1 MSKFILDKQTA
12 RLIVLQRIELLSM
25 FQRKLRKFF
34 GRYLFVNFFS
44 KFIFN
49 CNTVG
54 SKYFEIMQQEFESVQ
69 KEIQFSNKRYL
80 SIGGGLG
87 GFELIINQNTNN
99 NNFSFIEKNYISKK
113 VKYGW
118 DDKNLEAYNNLSLVD
133 FFLKSNGMKSEQF
146 KIFDFDS
153 KVLPEGK
160 FDFIVSLYS
169 LDYHYDFNIYLDYMK
184 KVSNNDTKII
194 FDTIRWEYFKKI
206 FKNVHVIQSQI
217 NTVHKSKRIIC
228 NEFI

>member
-69 KEIQFSNKRYL
+69 KEIQFSNKKYL

-87 GFELIINQNTNN
+87 GFELIIDQNTNN

-118 DDKNLEAYNNLSLVD
+118 DDENLEAYNNLSLVD
-133 FFLKSNGMKSEQF
+133 FFLTSNGMKSKQF

-153 KVLPEGK
+153 EVLPEGK

-169 LDYHYDFNIYLDYMK
+169 LDYHYDFNIYLNYIK

-206 FKNVHVIQSQI
+206 FKNVQVIQSQI

>member
-54 SKYFEIMQQEFESVQ
+54 SKYYEIMQQEFESVK

-87 GFELIINQNTNN
+87 GFELIIDQNTSN

-118 DDKNLEAYNNLSLVD
+118 DDENLEAYNNLSLVD
-133 FFLKSNGMKSEQF
+133 FFLTSNGMKSKQF

-153 KVLPEGK
+153 EVLPEGK

-169 LDYHYDFNIYLDYMK
+169 LDYHYDFNIYLDYIK
-184 KVSNNDTKII
+184 KVSNKDTKII

-206 FKNVHVIQSQI
+206 FKNVEVIHSQI

>member
-54 SKYFEIMQQEFESVQ
+54 SKYFEIMQQEFESVK

-87 GFELIINQNTNN
+87 GFELIIDQNTSNN
-99 NNFSFIEKNYISKK
+99 NYK
-113 VKYGW
+113 
-118 DDKNLEAYNNLSLVD
+118 
-133 FFLKSNGMKSEQF
+133 
-146 KIFDFDS
+146 
-153 KVLPEGK
+153 
-160 FDFIVSLYS
+160 
-169 LDYHYDFNIYLDYMK
+169 
-184 KVSNNDTKII
+184 
-194 FDTIRWEYFKKI
+194 
-206 FKNVHVIQSQI
+206 
-217 NTVHKSKRIIC
+217 
-228 NEFI
+228 

>member
-1 MSKFILDKQTA
+1 MSKFTLDKQTA
-12 RLIVLQRIELLSM
+12 RLIVLQRIELLSL
-25 FQRKLRKFF
+25 FQKKLRKLF

-49 CNTVG
+49 SNTVG
-54 SKYFEIMQQEFESVQ
+54 LKYFEIMQKEFETVQ
-69 KEIQFSNKRYL
+69 KEIQYSNKKFL

-87 GFELIINQNTNN
+87 GFELIVNQKTNN
-99 NNFSFIEKNYISKK
+99 NFFNFIEKNYISKK

-118 DDKNLEAYNNLSLVD
+118 DDKNLEAYNNLSLVEL
-133 FFLKSNGMKSEQF
+133 FLKNNGMEPGQF
-146 KIFDFDS
+146 KIFDFDTET
-153 KVLPEGK
+153 LPEGK

-169 LDYHYDFNIYLDYMK
+169 LDYHYDFNIYLDYLRR
-184 KVSNNDTKII
+184 VSHNDTKII
-194 FDTIRWEYFKKI
+194 FDTIRGEYFKKI
-206 FKNVHVIQSQI
+206 FKNVNVIQSQI